1 MIFAYDLYK
10 LFIYIVVSHFSILL
24 ETTRFTYLFSCIL
37 KTYLRVTIR
46 LCSIPRRPGT

>member
-24 ETTRFTYLFSCIL
+24 
-37 KTYLRVTIR
+37 
-46 LCSIPRRPGT
+46 SIKNIFASNY